1 MIVVIIMGMV
11 IGGETTVAMVVP
23 VAPELLEFPLNALH
37 LAGQDAQALSGAVNI
52 RRSGVELYPR
62 NRYSGNGCG
71 GRMTK

>member
-37 LAGQDAQALSGAVNI
+37 LAGQDAQACTSSKQVGQKGSL
-52 RRSGVELYPR
+52 
-62 NRYSGNGCG
+62 
-71 GRMTK
+71 